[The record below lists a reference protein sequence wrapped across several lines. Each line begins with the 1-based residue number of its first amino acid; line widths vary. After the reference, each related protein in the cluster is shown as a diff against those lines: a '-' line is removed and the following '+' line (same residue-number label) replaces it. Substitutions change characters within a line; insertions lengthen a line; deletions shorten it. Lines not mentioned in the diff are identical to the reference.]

1 MEQIF
6 KVSIKN
12 SEAAGVEIVPTE
24 DGIELIITRRQQEKK
39 VPAGSSN
46 NLELLRDF
54 CSQKKKEEGVD
65 KKELKAFWDWYSERA
80 EDWKGKLQA
89 DKLWTRWLKDK

>member
-54 CSQKKKEEGVD
+54 CSRKKKEEGTD
-65 KKELKAFWDWYSERA
+65 QGELKKFYCYYEKLV
-80 EDWKGKLQA
+80 EEWKGKFMP
-89 DKLWTRWLKDK
+89 DKLWKRWEDTA